1 VRHPGLLALLLTAA
15 VLPAGTRAESAPPTA
30 RELLLRAQG
39 RHRSVSDLTAR
50 FVQTY
55 RSGVMGRELKETG
68 NVWLKR
74 PGRMLWK
81 YEEPEKKTFLS
92 DGQRY
97 WFYVPAD
104 RQVVVREQAGDKSLP
119 TLLLAQD
126 ADLTAQFSETL
137 VGGAPAGR
145 HRLELVPK
153 KPDPEVQRVLLEI
166 DDAGRILVIEILD
179 AQANRSRF
187 TFDAIRENVGVPDK
201 LFRFEAPRGVEVV
214 TG

>member
-1 VRHPGLLALLLTAA
+1 MRRGVLALLTTLAL
-15 VLPAGTRAESAPPTA
+15 VPPAEPASPTA
-30 RELLLRAQG
+30 RELVQRVQD
-39 RHRSVSDLTAR
+39 RHRSVADLTAR

-55 RSGVMGRELKETG
+55 RSGVVGREIRETG
-68 NVWLKR
+68 SLWLKR
-74 PGRMLWK
+74 PGRMLWR

-119 TLLLAQD
+119 TLLLSQG
-126 ADLTAQFSETL
+126 ADLTSQFDESL
-137 VGGAPAGR
+137 VAGAPAGR
-145 HRLELVPK
+145 HRLALVPK
-153 KPDPEVQRVLLEI
+153 KPDPEVQRLVIEI
-166 DDAGRILVIEILD
+166 DDAGRILVIDVLD

-201 LFRFEAPRGVEVV
+201 LFRFETPAGVEVV